1 MRLVSNVTAPLS
13 AMARPFKIDDPVV
26 MVMEVLAMMVPW
38 KAVFVPRVAELPTC
52 QSTLSAEAPLIS
64 VTLELLAVVSVLPIW
79 KMKRALE
86 LPWPSRTRAVF
97 NCAEEEKQYTPGV
110 SVLFRLGATV
120 PQGRPTRS
128 L

>member
-1 MRLVSNVTAPLS
+1 MRLLSKVTAPLS
-13 AMARPFKIDDPVV
+13 AIARPFRIDDPVV
-26 MVMEVLAMMVPW
+26 TVMEALAMIVPW

-52 QSTLSAEAPLIS
+52 QKTLAADAPLIS

-97 NCAEEEKQYTPGV
+97 
-110 SVLFRLGATV
+110 S
-120 PQGRPTRS
+120 
-128 L
+128 